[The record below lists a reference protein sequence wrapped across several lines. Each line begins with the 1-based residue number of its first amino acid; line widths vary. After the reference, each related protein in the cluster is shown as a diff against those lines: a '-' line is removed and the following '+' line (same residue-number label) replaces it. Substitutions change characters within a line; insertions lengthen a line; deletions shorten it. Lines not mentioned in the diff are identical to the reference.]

1 MEDTVF
7 TRNLVGEGKK
17 KKNKNKKRGSATQR
31 QTQFFF
37 LVSMLHV
44 GNQLHL
50 ILMKKRRDKDIL
62 ICR

>member
-7 TRNLVGEGKK
+7 TRNLVGEKK
-17 KKNKNKKRGSATQR
+17 KTRKEAVQHRGR
-31 QTQFFF
+31 YIFF

-44 GNQLHL
+44 QKMGNQLLHL

-62 ICR
+62 NCR